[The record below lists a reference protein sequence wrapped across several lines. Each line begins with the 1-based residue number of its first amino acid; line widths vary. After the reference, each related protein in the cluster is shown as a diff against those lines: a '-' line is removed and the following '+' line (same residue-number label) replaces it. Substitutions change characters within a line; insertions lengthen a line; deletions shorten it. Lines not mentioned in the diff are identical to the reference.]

1 MNTAIRGIL
10 EKNFLIKTHKFQGYS
25 IFYLIYTTCL
35 FTFMFSQ
42 ITGAYWHKTKYA
54 NLDARDYTVQSL
66 YMYFKTIQFN
76 KWLIEMYKLY
86 VYQSTKLEVSLGL
99 I

>member
-1 MNTAIRGIL
+1 MLEIIKYNHYACIL
-10 EKNFLIKTHKFQGYS
+10 RLYS
-25 IFYLIYTTCL
+25 
-35 FTFMFSQ
+35 
-42 ITGAYWHKTKYA
+42 
-54 NLDARDYTVQSL
+54 
-66 YMYFKTIQFN
+66 FN

>member
-1 MNTAIRGIL
+1 
-10 EKNFLIKTHKFQGYS
+10 
-25 IFYLIYTTCL
+25 
-35 FTFMFSQ
+35 MFSQ

-54 NLDARDYTVQSL
+54 NLDARDYKVQSL
-66 YMYFKTIQFN
+66 YMYFKT
-76 KWLIEMYKLY
+76 LIEMYKLY

>member
-35 FTFMFSQ
+35 YTFMFSQ
-42 ITGAYWHKTKYA
+42 ITGAYWYKTKYA
-54 NLDARDYTVQSL
+54 NLDARDYKVQL
-66 YMYFKTIQFN
+66 YYFKTTV

>member
-1 MNTAIRGIL
+1 ML
-10 EKNFLIKTHKFQGYS
+10 
-25 IFYLIYTTCL
+25 
-35 FTFMFSQ
+35 SQ
-42 ITGAYWHKTKYA
+42 ITGAYWYKTKYA
-54 NLDARDYTVQSL
+54 NLDARDYKVQSL
-66 YMYFKTIQFN
+66 YMYFKTNIV